1 MFSSRDS
8 LTCFLLFSFLFSSS
22 SIVNEYKSSIKWVR
36 KCEYRTHTSRVKWI
50 CVCLRTMT
58 LQNHKYKIISTYL
71 HFDSIIN
78 IFLLCV
84 SLWKKNYVLIK
95 VFRIEKKKEIDHI
108 NKQSRRWNR
117 IKSNGQ
123 IKIISV
129 SWWLV

>member
-71 HFDSIIN
+71 HSIPLL
-78 IFLLCV
+78 IFSFSVFLYGR
-84 SLWKKNYVLIK
+84 KNYVLIK
-95 VFRIEKKKEIDHI
+95 VFRIEKKKKIDDI
-108 NKQSRRWNR
+108 NKQLRRWNR